1 MKKMLAILLAVV
13 MLLSLV
19 ACAKKTEET
28 TTTDT
33 EGDSKVT
40 YTDVNHT
47 ASTTVA
53 ETETSFGED
62 EEAELADIDICIVT
76 ASAIGGNPM
85 HDGVMQDIQ
94 NKFADDPGVKI
105 TILESQQTSD
115 WEPNLLAAATGGHDL
130 VMGFTAQ
137 MKDTMI
143 KVAEQYPDQKFL
155 SIDNSIV
162 GMDNVVSAAGNCN
175 EGCFIAGVFC
185 AMLTT
190 RTEIPNINPE
200 KKVGYIGGK
209 DTPFALD
216 GELGF
221 KQGVAMVDP
230 EIEVVTIY
238 GDSFTDPMGMKEW
251 VLSAI
256 ESGCDVSYAM
266 GGAAVYGAIEA
277 CQEANAYLFGH
288 DGDYDEA
295 GAGVVCTSFVRN
307 LTAPVMQVIY
317 DVRTGNWDGDS
328 VYLCTFTNGGMGLT
342 DFSVWKNHIGEDVF
356 PQDIV
361 DALTGYM
368 QDVSD
373 GTIIVDEYPGFRPY
387 DRSTYSIH
395 T

>member
-1 MKKMLAILLAVV
+1 MKKLCAA
-13 MLLSLV
+13 LLSLTMLFSLA
-19 ACAKKTEET
+19 ACGQSGG
-28 TTTDT
+28 
-33 EGDSKVT
+33 GDQGNQGDVT
-40 YTDVNHT
+40 YTDVDHT
-47 ASTTVA
+47 ASTA
-53 ETETSFGED
+53 IDETSTNFVED
-62 EEAELADIDICIVT
+62 ENAELADIDICIVT

-94 NKFADDPGVKI
+94 NRFADDPGVKI

-162 GMDNVVSAAGNCN
+162 GMENVVSAAGNCN
-175 EGCFIAGVFC
+175 EGCFIAGVFS
-185 AMLTT
+185 ALLTT

-200 KKVGYIGGK
+200 KKVGYVGGK

-216 GELGF
+216 GYLGF
-221 KQGVAMVDP
+221 VQGVAAVDP

-256 ESGCDVSYAM
+256 ESGCDITYAM

-277 CQEANAYLFGH
+277 CEEGNAYLFGH

-317 DVRTGNWDGDS
+317 DVRSGSWDGDS
-328 VYLCTFTNGGMGLT
+328 VYLCTFSNGGMGLT
-342 DFSVWKNHIGEDVF
+342 DFSVWKEAIGEDLF

-361 DALTGYM
+361 DELKGYM
-368 QDVSD
+368 EDVSD
-373 GTIIVDEYPGFRPY
+373 GTIIVDEYPDFRPY